1 MKDLN
6 NLLETIDEE
15 PLSQEEIQILKKQ
28 AEDDFE
34 ALEGIEFNN
43 QDNMTD
49 KEVINDDYKLVKK
62 VLQKNINRVEKLTNL
77 LQRNLML
84 QPENPMT
91 IGNLISVISEQNK
104 QLKMV
109 VEIQNKH
116 ITNRQLESKIN
127 PPKDD
132 KGKTKLENFKLK

>member
-1 MKDLN
+1 MKDLD

-15 PLSQEEIQILKKQ
+15 PLTQEEIQLLKQQ
-28 AEDDFE
+28 AEDDFND
-34 ALEGIEFNN
+34 LEGIEFNN

-49 KEVINDDYKLVKK
+49 KEILNDDFKVVKK

-77 LQRNLML
+77 LQRNLMM
-84 QPENPMT
+84 QPENPMI

-116 ITNRQLESKIN
+116 ISNRQLETKLNGES
-127 PPKDD
+127 D
-132 KGKTKLENFKLK
+132 KKKNTKLETFKLK

>member
-1 MKDLN
+1 MKDLD

-15 PLSQEEIQILKKQ
+15 PLTQEEIQLLKQQ
-28 AEDDFE
+28 AEDDFND
-34 ALEGIEFNN
+34 LEGIEFNN

-49 KEVINDDYKLVKK
+49 KEILNDDFKVVKK

-77 LQRNLML
+77 LQRNLMM
-84 QPENPMT
+84 QPENPMI

-116 ITNRQLESKIN
+116 ISNRQLE
-127 PPKDD
+127 
-132 KGKTKLENFKLK
+132 TKLNGESDKKKNIKLETFKLK

>member
-1 MKDLN
+1 MKDLD

-15 PLSQEEIQILKKQ
+15 PLTQEEIQLLKQQ
-28 AEDDFE
+28 AEDDFND
-34 ALEGIEFNN
+34 LEGIEFNN
-43 QDNMTD
+43 QDNMND
-49 KEVINDDYKLVKK
+49 KEILNDDFKVVKK

-77 LQRNLML
+77 LQRNLMM
-84 QPENPMT
+84 QPENPMI

-116 ITNRQLESKIN
+116 ISNRQLETKLNGES
-127 PPKDD
+127 D
-132 KGKTKLENFKLK
+132 KKKNTKLETFKLK

>member
-1 MKDLN
+1 MKDLD
-6 NLLETIDEE
+6 NLLETLDEE
-15 PLSQEEIQILKKQ
+15 PLTQEEIQQLKQQ
-28 AEDDFE
+28 AEDDFND
-34 ALEGIEFNN
+34 LEGIEFNN

-49 KEVINDDYKLVKK
+49 KEILNDDFKVVKK

-77 LQRNLML
+77 LQRNLMM
-84 QPENPMT
+84 QPENPMI

-116 ITNRQLESKIN
+116 ISNRQLETKLNGES
-127 PPKDD
+127 D
-132 KGKTKLENFKLK
+132 KKKNTKLETFKLK